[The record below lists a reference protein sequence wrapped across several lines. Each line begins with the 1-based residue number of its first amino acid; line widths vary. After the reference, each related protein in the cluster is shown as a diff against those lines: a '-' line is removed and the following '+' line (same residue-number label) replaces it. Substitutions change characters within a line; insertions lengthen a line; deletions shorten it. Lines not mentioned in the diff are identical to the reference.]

1 MKKWIAYIIICAL
14 LSVSISCAV
23 ASSEVSCFSSD
34 TFFSVSVQPTASGVV
49 AFNAR
54 LKLKC
59 SSVSVTSCSLEKFED
74 GSWKFVKYLSTPE
87 AKTNTNRYSV
97 SKDYSSSLTSGNTYR
112 FKATFSANGE
122 TLSQTSPAL
131 NY

>member
-1 MKKWIAYIIICAL
+1 MKRWIACVIICAL
-14 LSVSISCAV
+14 LSVTISCAV
-23 ASSEVSCFSSD
+23 ATSEVSCFSSD

-59 SSVSVTSCSLEKFED
+59 SSISVTTCTLEKLED
-74 GSWKFVKYLSTPE
+74 GSWKFVKSLSTPE
-87 AKTNTNRYSV
+87 VKTNTNRYSA
-97 SKDYSSSLTSGNTYR
+97 SKDYSSSLASGNTYR